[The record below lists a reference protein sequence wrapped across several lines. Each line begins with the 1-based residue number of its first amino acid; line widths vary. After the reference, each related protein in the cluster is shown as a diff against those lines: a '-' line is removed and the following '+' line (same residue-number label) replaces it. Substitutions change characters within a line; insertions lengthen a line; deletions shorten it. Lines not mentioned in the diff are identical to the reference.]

1 MLETWKKVWREA
13 AKLMPYAGL
22 VAIRKALLD
31 DDENLLQ
38 GATTSPPP
46 LACVSDWTCDGC
58 CIFSWAG
65 WKGND
70 LHFVG
75 EVEEYFADF
84 CYQLDKELNEPA
96 GSRWFLNW
104 YDETRRPEMIAAML
118 PEVELA
124 LAEMDARA
132 VMIGLA
138 QERGQEAEALR
149 QEAEAASESA
159 LESDQAP
166 DDMPF

>member
-1 MLETWKKVWREA
+1 
-13 AKLMPYAGL
+13 
-22 VAIRKALLD
+22 
-31 DDENLLQ
+31 
-38 GATTSPPP
+38 
-46 LACVSDWTCDGC
+46 
-58 CIFSWAG
+58 
-65 WKGND
+65 
-70 LHFVG
+70 
-75 EVEEYFADF
+75 
-84 CYQLDKELNEPA
+84 
-96 GSRWFLNW
+96 
-104 YDETRRPEMIAAML
+104 MIAAML